1 MSTTQHEA
9 PIQQLTNAAP
19 RDRRVVV
26 ALNRPTTEHP
36 FRRIRAVDLQMATA
50 AYRDARAD
58 GSGDTVLLDVEI
70 VLAPTARDARIAYKN
85 ICSAP
90 RDGWSN
96 FLYVGTPSGLAG
108 LVSDIGAARVAD
120 GVTLIP
126 LDDPATVDLLV
137 SAAIP
142 HLVGA
147 GTIDGRTAKFL
158 TDELTPAR
166 RQH

>member
-1 MSTTQHEA
+1 MSITRNQGSLDHHCVSGS
-9 PIQQLTNAAP
+9 N
-19 RDRRVVV
+19 RRVVV
-26 ALNRPTTEHP
+26 TVNGATDNSSV
-36 FRRIRAVDLQMATA
+36 RRIRAVDLQMATA
-50 AYRDARAD
+50 AYNEVRCNGDS
-58 GSGDTVLLDVEI
+58 GSVLLDVEI
-70 VLAPTARDARIAYKN
+70 LLAPTARDARIAYRDLAL
-85 ICSAP
+85 AP
-90 RDGWSN
+90 RDARSN

-126 LDDPATVDLLV
+126 LDDPATVKLLV

-142 HLVGA
+142 HLVRA
-147 GTIDGRTAKFL
+147 DTIDGRTAESL